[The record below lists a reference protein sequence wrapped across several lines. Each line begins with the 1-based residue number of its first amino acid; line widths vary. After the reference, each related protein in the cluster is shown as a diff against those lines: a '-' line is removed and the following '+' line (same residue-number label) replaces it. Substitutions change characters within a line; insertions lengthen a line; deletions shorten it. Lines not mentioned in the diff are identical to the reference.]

1 MPPKKDKKRLVST
14 DTTDSSEAVDHD
26 DQRLSDVI
34 PTASITDSALG
45 MLRQEL
51 LEMKSGIQKRLD
63 VVITNQESL
72 LSRITDMEKKYED
85 LEKSISFTSETME
98 EIQAENKLLSSNLNT
113 LTRKLELAD
122 RKIVQLEE
130 STLQLERYSRS
141 YNLRFGGIPELDDE
155 SPSYPYE
162 KLKEILKE
170 KCNLV
175 PEIENAHWSGRPPKT
190 PSDKPRHILAKFI
203 YRPERQAI
211 LQQGKKALAE
221 CGIFM
226 IPDLPAADAAKKRSL
241 RDVMSKAYQEGKKPN
256 FRNGQLYIDGRKYII
271 NA

>member
-85 LEKSISFTSETME
+85 LEKLYEIAELYVLATLSFLFLSFSMIHYVQKISA
-98 EIQAENKLLSSNLNT
+98 I
-113 LTRKLELAD
+113 TR
-122 RKIVQLEE
+122 
-130 STLQLERYSRS
+130 
-141 YNLRFGGIPELDDE
+141 
-155 SPSYPYE
+155 
-162 KLKEILKE
+162 
-170 KCNLV
+170 
-175 PEIENAHWSGRPPKT
+175 
-190 PSDKPRHILAKFI
+190 
-203 YRPERQAI
+203 
-211 LQQGKKALAE
+211 
-221 CGIFM
+221 M
-226 IPDLPAADAAKKRSL
+226 LPW
-241 RDVMSKAYQEGKKPN
+241 
-256 FRNGQLYIDGRKYII
+256 
-271 NA
+271 